1 MTAVL
6 VNVVWSRAGS
16 ARRFKSG
23 WACVSYSRL
32 PAAPEIHRARRRIR
46 FKPRR
51 LGPGNLREPRIFRFP
66 GEALSGQS
74 EAQRVVGPAGLSELR
89 GDPGARRSRA
99 DHHPDGRRR
108 RHARRGR
115 GERPEMRADLCRA
128 IRRRRRRR
136 GPKARAGVA
145 GAVRQ
150 ARASH
155 FRPELHGLAR
165 APREA
170 AALSGQ
176 ARARTEA
183 GLGRRRVPVR
193 RHVPVLAAAGGA
205 ARPRFFLCGIER
217 QRARSRSRRLHQ
229 FPGRR
234 RAHQDHR
241 LPGRRRSPAAGVH
254 GGGGKGARRP
264 ASRSCWSRS
273 GAASA
278 ARRRR

>member
-1 MTAVL
+1 MSFGLAPGRRGDSSPDGHVFRTVDYLLRPKSIAL
-6 VNVVWSRAGS
+6 VGASDSSRGGWVQEIYDNLE
-16 ARRFKSG
+16 FSG
-23 WACVSYSRL
+23 
-32 PAAPEIHRARRRIR
+32 
-46 FKPRR
+46 
-51 LGPGNLREPRIFRFP
+51 FP
-66 GEALSGQS
+66 GEAVSGQS
-74 EAQRVVGPAGLSELR
+74 EAARAVGPAGLSELR

-99 DHHPDGRRR
+99 DRHPDGRSR
-108 RHARRGR
+108 RHARRGF
-115 GERPEMRADLCRA
+115 GERPQMRADLCRA
-128 IRRRRRRR
+128 IRRRRRCR
-136 GPKARAGVA
+136 GRKARAGVA

-165 APREA
+165 APRKA
-170 AALSGQ
+170 PALSGQ

-183 GLGRRRVPVR
+183 GPGRRRVPVR
-193 RHVPVLAAAGGA
+193 RNVPVLAAAGGA
-205 ARPRFFLCGIER
+205 ARPRLFLRDIER

-229 FPGRR
+229 FPGRG

-241 LPGRRRSPAAGVH
+241 LPGRRRPPAAGVH
-254 GGGGKGARRP
+254 GGCGKGARAP